1 MRKNIALSVSL
12 FVCLVFALTMA
23 VSSNSNSSSKSAPL
37 PVNPREE
44 ASVSMTFDGLMALC
58 MGNPERVSVGILDVH
73 HHMPQLLVSKIV
85 NGRKTPL
92 PTLKGEQL
100 RGTIYIDVEGESAQV
115 GRYLAPLMESDPN
128 DFRWNIDMEGDLHQ
142 RELHLKEEKL
152 FGKIHIGAGL
162 FYAHNISEE
171 KVRFFA
177 ADGSGKVLPFNRQ
190 VAEPA
195 AKINLAKGQVLVIRG
210 GSDTIQLTAEPG
222 VRYEVAFTNL
232 PPAEMANLDH
242 FLFYYDFIGAKVTR
256 YQPSTTQKA
265 SLLPRPAPH
274 PALCFTIV
282 LSKSNLY

>member
-23 VSSNSNSSSKSAPL
+23 VSSNSNTNSSKAAPL

-44 ASVSMTFDGLMALC
+44 ASVTMTFDGLMALC

-73 HHMPQLLVSKIV
+73 HHTPQLLVSKIA
-85 NGRKTPL
+85 NGRKAPL
-92 PTLKGEQL
+92 ATLKGEQL
-100 RGTIYIDVEGESAQV
+100 RGTIYIDVEGASAQV
-115 GRYLAPLMESDPN
+115 GRYLAPSMQNDPN

-162 FYAHNISEE
+162 FYAHNVSEE

-177 ADGSGKVLPFNRQ
+177 ADGSGKVLPFNRK

-195 AKINLAKGQVLVIRG
+195 AKLNLVKGQVLVIRG
-210 GSDTIQLTAEPG
+210 EEENIRILPTDEAY
-222 VRYEVAFTNL
+222 YEVAIANL
-232 PPAEMANLDH
+232 SPDNMASLDH
-242 FLFYYDFIGAKVTR
+242 FLYYYEALSIKVTR
-256 YQPSTTQKA
+256 YESVIA
-265 SLLPRPAPH
+265 PRPIFCSAVI
-274 PALCFTIV
+274 FNRTEIR
-282 LSKSNLY
+282 

>member
-1 MRKNIALSVSL
+1 SMRKNIALSVSL

-23 VSSNSNSSSKSAPL
+23 ASTNSNTNSSKAAPL

-44 ASVSMTFDGLMALC
+44 ATVSMTFDGLMALC

-73 HHMPQLLVSKIV
+73 HHTPMLAVSKIV
-85 NGRKTPL
+85 NGRKTTL
-92 PTLKGEQL
+92 ATLKGEQL
-100 RGTIYIDVEGESAQV
+100 RGTIYIDVEGASAQV
-115 GRYLAPLMESDPN
+115 GRYLAPSMQNDPN

-177 ADGSGKVLPFNRQ
+177 ADGSGKALPFNRQ

-195 AKINLAKGQVLVIRG
+195 AKINLAKEQVLVIRG
-210 GSDTIQLTAEPG
+210 DKEAIQLTVEPST
-222 VRYEVAFTNL
+222 RYEVALTNL
-232 PPAEMANLDH
+232 PPEEMANMDH
-242 FLFYYDFIGAKVTR
+242 FLFYYDFMAVKVSPYMPESIR
-256 YQPSTTQKA
+256 KIA
-265 SLLPRPAPH
+265 FAPRP
-274 PALCFTIV
+274 LVCGSVVFSRSQ
-282 LSKSNLY
+282 LD

>member
-1 MRKNIALSVSL
+1 RKNIALSVSL

-23 VSSNSNSSSKSAPL
+23 ASTNSNTNSSKAAPL
-37 PVNPREE
+37 PVNPRD
-44 ASVSMTFDGLMALC
+44 AATVSMTFDGLMALC

-73 HHMPQLLVSKIV
+73 HHTPMLAVSKIV

-92 PTLKGEQL
+92 ATLKGEQL
-100 RGTIYIDVEGESAQV
+100 RGTIYIDVEGASAQV
-115 GRYLAPLMESDPN
+115 GRYLAPSMQSDPN

-210 GSDTIQLTAEPG
+210 GKETIQLTAEPDA
-222 VRYEVAFTNL
+222 RYEVAFTNL
-232 PPAEMANLDH
+232 PPVEMANIDH
-242 FLFYYDFIGAKVTR
+242 FLFYYDFVEGNLTPYKLVVPAKVI
-256 YQPSTTQKA
+256 YA
-265 SLLPRPAPH
+265 PRPYAC
-274 PALCFTIV
+274 AAIIF
-282 LSKSNLY
+282 SKSRVN